1 MKTALRH
8 LPGLTMLFCVL
19 SVFSIF
25 SSTRLLADLPP
36 QNAIRVACVGD
47 SITYGSHLTDRE
59 KNSYP
64 AQLGDFL
71 GAGYDVRNF
80 GVSGAT
86 LLHKGD
92 LPYLKQPAYTNALL
106 FKPDDLVILLGT
118 NDSKHRDPANP
129 DSDHAPENWTH
140 KADFV
145 SDYENMIASFRQ
157 ANPAVKIYVCLP
169 TPSFPGHWGING
181 QTIHDEVIP
190 LVREVANESHV
201 GVIDFY
207 SVFAG
212 KKDLFPDTVH
222 PNNAGAKLM
231 AATVYGALTGKTL
244 TSNTP

>member
-36 QNAIRVACVGD
+36 QNVIRVACVGD
-47 SITYGSHLTDRE
+47 SITYGSHLADPG
-59 KNSYP
+59 KDSYP

-71 GAGYDVRNF
+71 GANYDVRNF

-129 DSDHAPENWTH
+129 SSDNAPENWTH

-169 TPSFPGHWGING
+169 TPSFPGQWGING
-181 QTIHDEVIP
+181 QTIHDEIIP
-190 LVREVANESHV
+190 LVRQVANKSHV
-201 GVIDFY
+201 SVIDFY
-207 SVFAG
+207 SVFAD

-222 PNNAGAKLM
+222 PNNAGAKLI
-231 AATVYGALTGKTL
+231 AATVYEALTGKTI
-244 TSNTP
+244 TTNSP